1 MSRIGVFVCWC
12 GENIA
17 RTVDVERVAEE
28 VAKLPGV
35 RCAHTYKYTCSDPG
49 QAMIREKIA
58 SEKLDGVVRWLAAH
72 RTTPSSFSDAI
83 FSRIIAWPG
92 SEQVYL

>member
-17 RTVDVERVAEE
+17 RTVDVDRVVQE

-35 RCAHTYKYTCSDPG
+35 RCAQK
-49 QAMIREKIA
+49 K
-58 SEKLDGVVRWLAAH
+58 K
-72 RTTPSSFSDAI
+72 
-83 FSRIIAWPG
+83 
-92 SEQVYL
+92 

>member
-35 RCAHTYKYTCSDPG
+35 RCAHTYKYTCSDP
-49 QAMIREKIA
+49 AR
-58 SEKLDGVVRWLAAH
+58 R
-72 RTTPSSFSDAI
+72 
-83 FSRIIAWPG
+83 
-92 SEQVYL
+92 